1 MTAGAAFFQKQAMSK
16 LNFLLCRLLEL
27 WNASEEV
34 RIGELGRHVLRD
46 LVEIFIRP
54 AVARHPGMRQ
64 IALWVAKPC
73 DEPIRVDLAAD
84 FRQLWAYIAADQL
97 GFTGA
102 SHRQGVARRAEH
114 LP

>member
-84 FRQLWAYIAADQL
+84 FRQLWAYIAAAQL
-97 GFTGA
+97 CLTRTGDRKCGA
-102 SHRQGVARRAEH
+102 LRSEH
-114 LP
+114 L